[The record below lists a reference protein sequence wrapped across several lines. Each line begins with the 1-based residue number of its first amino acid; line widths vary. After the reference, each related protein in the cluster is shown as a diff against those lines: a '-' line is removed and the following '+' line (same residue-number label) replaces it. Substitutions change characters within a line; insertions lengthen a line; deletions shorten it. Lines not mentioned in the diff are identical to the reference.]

1 MEKEG
6 TVAEKKAKSFDFQST
21 LKNTFKTLT
30 NVFKHPATKA
40 IEDVKKFDDPKTV
53 GIFAGFSIAIY
64 LIISILASIIQ
75 TIFTRKIVYNYPF
88 NDGGMKTRIG
98 FENLKNFDFLKVLGD
113 NFVAIVGVIFII
125 SVVVYVLAL
134 VFKKQPNFSRLISIV
149 TIGYAPLIAG
159 GLLAII
165 LNYFSVPLAIA
176 VIIASLTLSIS
187 YMISANNKE
196 IKLEGDKL
204 IFFHVAAITIFALVA
219 YFISTQILKGILSG
233 IFSI

>member
-1 MEKEG
+1 MGKEG
-6 TVAEKKAKSFDFQST
+6 TVAEKRAKSFDFQST

-40 IEDVKKFDDPKTV
+40 IEDIKKFDDPKTV

-75 TIFTRKIVYNYPF
+75 TIFTRKYEYSFTNS
-88 NDGGMKTRIG
+88 GLKTKAN

-125 SVVVYVLAL
+125 SIVVYVLAL
-134 VFKKQPNFSRLISIV
+134 VFKKQPNFSRLISIT

>member
-6 TVAEKKAKSFDFQST
+6 TVAEKRAKSFDFQST

-75 TIFTRKIVYNYPF
+75 TIFTRKYEYSFTNS
-88 NDGGMKTRIG
+88 GLKTKAN

-113 NFVAIVGVIFII
+113 NFVAIVGVIFIVSI
-125 SVVVYVLAL
+125 VVYVLA
-134 VFKKQPNFSRLISIV
+134 
-149 TIGYAPLIAG
+149 
-159 GLLAII
+159 
-165 LNYFSVPLAIA
+165 
-176 VIIASLTLSIS
+176 
-187 YMISANNKE
+187 
-196 IKLEGDKL
+196 
-204 IFFHVAAITIFALVA
+204 
-219 YFISTQILKGILSG
+219 
-233 IFSI
+233 

>member
-6 TVAEKKAKSFDFQST
+6 TVAEKRAKSFDFQST

-75 TIFTRKIVYNYPF
+75 TIFTRKYEYSFTNS
-88 NDGGMKTRIG
+88 GLKTKAN

-113 NFVAIVGVIFII
+113 NFVAIVGVIFIVSI
-125 SVVVYVLAL
+125 VVYVLAL
-134 VFKKQPNFSRLISIV
+134 VFKKQPNFSRLISIT

-176 VIIASLTLSIS
+176 
-187 YMISANNKE
+187 ANNKE

>member
-1 MEKEG
+1 M
-6 TVAEKKAKSFDFQST
+6 
-21 LKNTFKTLT
+21 
-30 NVFKHPATKA
+30 
-40 IEDVKKFDDPKTV
+40 
-53 GIFAGFSIAIY
+53 
-64 LIISILASIIQ
+64 IISILASIIQ
-75 TIFTRKIVYNYPF
+75 TIFTRKYEYSFTNS
-88 NDGGMKTRIG
+88 GLKTKVN

-113 NFVAIVGVIFII
+113 NFVAIIGVIFIVSI
-125 SVVVYVLAL
+125 VVYVLAL
-134 VFKKQPNFSRLISIV
+134 VFKKQPNFSRLISIT

-204 IFFHVAAITIFALVA
+204 IFFHVAAITIFALVT
-219 YFISTQILKGILSG
+219 YFVSTQILKGILSG